1 MDEKRNKHSDRE
13 TMDGCDN
20 MPPTVVSDNKTI
32 SEWPKLTFVG
42 FFPRVLK
49 SRPDFHKLILKK
61 RGWGVVDSK
70 MYLITHLY
78 TLHISAYTLVILLL
92 IFTVTC
98 NSKNT
103 PLPL

>member
-20 MPPTVVSDNKTI
+20 MPSTVVSDNKTI

-49 SRPDFHKLILKK
+49 SRSDFCNLILKK
-61 RGWGVVDSK
+61 RGWGAVEILK
-70 MYLITHLY
+70 YIITHLY
-78 TLHISAYTLVILLL
+78 TLHISPYPGHFVLNIY
-92 IFTVTC
+92 C
-98 NSKNT
+98 N
-103 PLPL
+103 L